1 MKLHFRKAGE
11 GKPLL
16 ILHGL
21 FGSADNWNTLAK
33 KFSEDYLVYAIDLR
47 NHGLSPH
54 STEWNYEIMAND
66 VLELINGEGLTK
78 VNVIG
83 HSMGGKVAMN
93 LAFRNP
99 HIIENLI
106 VVDIAPRYYPPH
118 HQEVI
123 EAILAVDLKNSASR
137 KDAEVTLR
145 GKINNEAVVQFLLKN
160 LYWKDENDNKV
171 LAWRMNIEV
180 IAENI
185 EEVGKENVLILN
197 DESRNVK
204 TTFVKGELSNY
215 ITPSDEQMIK
225 KTFSS
230 VEIIE
235 IKNAGHWVQA
245 ERPEEFYKVMC
256 EILK

>member
-1 MKLHFRKAGE
+1 MKLHFRKTGE

-54 STEWNYEIMAND
+54 SSDWNYEIMAND
-66 VLELINGEGLTK
+66 ILELINGEGLTK
-78 VNVIG
+78 VNIIG

-99 HIIENLI
+99 ELIENLI

-123 EAILAVDLKNSASR
+123 EAILAVDLKNASSR
-137 KDAEVTLR
+137 KEAELTLR
-145 GKINNEAVVQFLLKN
+145 GKVNNEAVVQFLLKN
-160 LYWKDENDNKV
+160 LYWQDILDKKV
-171 LAWRMNIEV
+171 LAWRMNIDV
-180 IAENI
+180 IAKKI
-185 EEVGKENVLILN
+185 EEVGQENILIESENVKKL
-197 DESRNVK
+197 K
-204 TTFVKGELSNY
+204 ATFIKGELSNY
-215 ITPSDEQMIK
+215 INQSDEILIK
-225 KTFSS
+225 EMFKSAN
-230 VEIIE
+230 IIE
-235 IKNAGHWVQA
+235 IKNSGHWVQA
-245 ERPEEFYKVMC
+245 EKPEEFYNVIC
-256 EILK
+256 EILD

>member
-54 STEWNYEIMAND
+54 SSDWNYEIMAND
-66 VLELINGEGLTK
+66 VLELINDEGLTK
-78 VNVIG
+78 VNIIG
-83 HSMGGKVAMN
+83 HSMGGKVAIN

-99 HIIENLI
+99 QLIENLI

-160 LYWKDENDNKV
+160 LYWKEENDTKI
-171 LAWRMNIEV
+171 LAWRMNIDV

-185 EEVGKENVLILN
+185 EEVGKENVLVLN

-245 ERPEEFYKVMC
+245 ERPEEFYKIMC

>member
-1 MKLHFRKAGE
+1 MKLHFRKVGE

-54 STEWNYEIMAND
+54 SSDWNYEIMASD

-78 VNVIG
+78 VNIIG

-93 LAFRNP
+93 LAFRKP
-99 HIIENLI
+99 ELIENLI

-123 EAILAVDLKNSASR
+123 EAILAVDLKNALSR
-137 KDAEVTLR
+137 KDAELSLR
-145 GKINNEAVVQFLLKN
+145 EKIGNEAVVQFLLKN
-160 LYWKDENDNKV
+160 LYWQDMQDKKV
-171 LAWRMNIEV
+171 LAWRMNIDV
-180 IAENI
+180 IANKI
-185 EEVGKENVLILN
+185 EEVGQENILQEAEN
-197 DESRNVK
+197 TGNIK
-204 TTFVKGELSNY
+204 TTFIKGELSNY
-215 ITPSDEQMIK
+215 INPSDETLIK
-225 KTFSS
+225 EIFKS
-230 VEIIE
+230 VNIIE

-245 ERPEEFYKVMC
+245 EKPEEFYRIIC
-256 EILK
+256 EILD

>member
-33 KFSEDYLVYAIDLR
+33 RFSDKYLVYAIDLR
-47 NHGLSPH
+47 NHGLSAH
-54 STEWNYEIMAND
+54 SDDWNYEIMAND
-66 VLELINGEGLTK
+66 VLELINDEGLTK
-78 VNVIG
+78 VNIIG

-99 HIIENLI
+99 QLIENLI

-137 KDAEVTLR
+137 KDAEITLR

-160 LYWKDENDNKV
+160 LYWKDENNTKI
-171 LAWRMNIEV
+171 LAWRMNVDV
-180 IAENI
+180 IAKKI
-185 EEVGKENVLILN
+185 EEVGQENILQETN
-197 DESRNVK
+197 NLKNIK
-204 TTFVKGELSNY
+204 TTFIKGELSNY
-215 ITPSDEQMIK
+215 INQSDEILIDEMFK
-225 KTFSS
+225 Y
-230 VEIIE
+230 VNIIE

-245 ERPEEFYKVMC
+245 EKPEEFYKVIC
-256 EILK
+256 EILD